1 MKRSDIN
8 PMPEFFDRY
17 IELVEDI
24 ELLDGLKKNQSM
36 FDAHLDE
43 LTECQN
49 YRYAPGKWT
58 PNDIIQ
64 HIMDN
69 ELIQLN
75 RAMRISRGDTT
86 VLPGYEEDFIADGIK
101 TDRVDIQNLIEEFKI
116 LRTASINM
124 FQRCTD
130 EMLVKTSV
138 CFNVEISALA
148 LGFQMIGH
156 QIHHFNVIREKY
168 FRG

>member
-1 MKRSDIN
+1 MKRSQIN
-8 PMPEFFDRY
+8 PMPQFFDRY
-17 IELVEDI
+17 IVLADDVELI
-24 ELLDGLKKNQSM
+24 DGLRTAQSM
-36 FDAHLDE
+36 FDSELDK
-43 LTECQN
+43 LVQVQDF
-49 YRYAPGKWT
+49 RYAPGKWT
-58 PNDIIQ
+58 PKDIIQ
-64 HIMDN
+64 HIIDN

-101 TDRVDIQNLIEEFKI
+101 TDQVDIQNLIEEFKI

-130 EMLVKTSV
+130 EMLMKTSV

-168 FRG
+168 FQG